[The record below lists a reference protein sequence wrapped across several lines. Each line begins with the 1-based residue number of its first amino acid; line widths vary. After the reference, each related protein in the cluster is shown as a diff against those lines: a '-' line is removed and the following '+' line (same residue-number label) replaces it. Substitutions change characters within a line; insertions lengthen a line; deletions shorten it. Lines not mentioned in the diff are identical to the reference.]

1 MNDQEEDEEITGKN
15 GCTAGVKALRLC
27 FQSLLDRHTDFR
39 FTGRLMSLVAEIL
52 KRDFVLKQNRK
63 SLYFSR
69 EMPLLTT
76 LEFDKRKSL
85 ISFLAN
91 QFYLSHSTSRSSANV
106 KVQGLSIKPR
116 FVPDSATHFRIL
128 NHLSIVS
135 DFVFSKVSQRYKPLS
150 HLNGISVM
158 GYSDYIP
165 CHTVEDIEI
174 EVPFPPE
181 VCPWENDTVIQ
192 CYGIEF
198 YRLSGVDTYMPV
210 GMVDGVLVGD
220 VF

>member
-1 MNDQEEDEEITGKN
+1 MNDQEEEEITGKN

-27 FQSLLDRHTDFR
+27 FQSLLDRHTDFW

-69 EMPLLTT
+69 AMPLLGII
-76 LEFDKRKSL
+76 EFDKGKSL
-85 ISFLAN
+85 ISYMAN
-91 QFYLSHSTSRSSANV
+91 QFYLSHSSSRNSASV

-116 FVPDSATHFRIL
+116 FVPGGATHFRIL

-165 CHTVEDIEI
+165 CHIVEDIEI
-174 EVPFPPE
+174 EVSFAKE

-198 YRLSGVDTYMPV
+198 YYLSGVDSYFSV
-210 GMVDGVLVGD
+210 GRADSIMIGD

>member
-1 MNDQEEDEEITGKN
+1 MEN

-52 KRDFVLKQNRK
+52 RMDFVVKQNRK

-69 EMPLLTT
+69 AMPLLST

-85 ISFLAN
+85 ISFIAN
-91 QFYLSHSTSRSSANV
+91 QFYLLHSTSRSSATV
-106 KVQGLSIKPR
+106 KVQGLSIKPV
-116 FVPDSATHFRIL
+116 FVPGGATHFRIL

-158 GYSDYIP
+158 GYSDFIP
-165 CHTVEDIEI
+165 CHTVKDIEL
-174 EVPFPPE
+174 EVSFPEE

-198 YRLSGVDTYMPV
+198 YLLSGPDNYQAI
-210 GMVDGVLVGD
+210 GRADSIRIGD

>member
-1 MNDQEEDEEITGKN
+1 MEN

-27 FQSLLDRHTDFR
+27 FQSILEGHTDVR

-69 EMPLLTT
+69 AMPLLGII
-76 LEFDKRKSL
+76 EFDKGKSL

-91 QFYLSHSTSRSSANV
+91 QFYLSHSSSRNSASV

-165 CHTVEDIEI
+165 CYIVEDIEI
-174 EVPFPPE
+174 EVLFPEE

-198 YRLSGVDTYMPV
+198 YQLSGPDFYHAT
-210 GMVDGVLVGD
+210 GRADSIRIGD